1 MAWHELY
8 PINEQPS
15 ADQIAAYIH
24 NPLWEEFNDYLNQAY
39 ETKPKYSFSRCGL
52 QPGWNIKY
60 SKGGKSLCTLYPMAE
75 YFIALVVVGAK
86 EMADAEVMLPVFT
99 EEVARVFQEAK
110 LGNGAKW
117 LMLEIKNQE
126 VFADALNLIALR
138 RKPKT
143 AVQVT
148 VDSEGMN

>member
-8 PINEQPS
+8 SINEQPS
-15 ADQIAAYIH
+15 AEQIVAYID
-24 NPLWEEFNDYLNQAY
+24 NPLWEAFNDYLKQAY
-39 ETKPKYSFSRCGL
+39 ETEPKYSFSRCSL

-86 EMADAEVMLPVFT
+86 EMADAEAMLPVLT
-99 EEVARVFQEAK
+99 EEVSRVFQAAK
-110 LGNGAKW
+110 PGNGAKW

-143 AVQVT
+143 PVQVM
-148 VDSEGMN
+148 VDRKVVD